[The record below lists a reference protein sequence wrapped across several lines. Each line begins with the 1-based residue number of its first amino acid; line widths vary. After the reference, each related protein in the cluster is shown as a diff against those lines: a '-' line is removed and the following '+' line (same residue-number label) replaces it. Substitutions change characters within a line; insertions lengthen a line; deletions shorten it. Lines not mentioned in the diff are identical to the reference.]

1 MVNLNELK
9 GGSIRCIIPYK
20 DNEGN
25 KHEIE
30 VYNIIGERR
39 KQILEELAGLIGDI
53 EKIDERTVDS
63 YYTDLIMEFTNI
75 KIDDTNINDIIANP
89 TLEWNILMHELNE
102 MIYELQYEEICNQV
116 IQARTLV
123 LESMRQQIEME
134 LAIQTDFLNR
144 SNEKFIKQL
153 KDLGIGEE

>member
-1 MVNLNELK
+1 MVELKELK

-30 VYNIIGERR
+30 VYNIIGDRR
-39 KQILEELAGLIGDI
+39 KQILEEITELIGDV
-53 EKIDERTVDS
+53 ENIDERTVDS
-63 YYTDLIMEFTNI
+63 YYTDLIMEFTNV
-75 KIDDTNINDIIANP
+75 KVDDTNINDIIANP
-89 TLEWNILMHELNE
+89 TLEWNILIHELNE
-102 MIYELQYEEICNQV
+102 MIYELQYEEVCNQV

-123 LESMRQQIEME
+123 LESMKQQIEME

-153 KDLGIGEE
+153 KDLKVGEE

>member
-1 MVNLNELK
+1 MVELKELK

-30 VYNIIGERR
+30 VYNIIGDRR
-39 KQILEELAGLIGDI
+39 KQILEEITELIGDI
-53 EKIDERTVDS
+53 ENIDERTVDS
-63 YYTDLIMEFTNI
+63 YYTDLIMEFTNV
-75 KIDDTNINDIIANP
+75 KVDDTNINDIIANP
-89 TLEWNILMHELNE
+89 TLEWNILIHELNE
-102 MIYELQYEEICNQV
+102 MVYELQYEEVCNQV

-123 LESMRQQIEME
+123 LESMKQQIEME

-153 KDLGIGEE
+153 KDLKVGEE

>member
-1 MVNLNELK
+1 MVELKELK

-30 VYNIIGERR
+30 VYNIIGDRR
-39 KQILEELAGLIGDI
+39 KQILEEITELIGDI

-63 YYTDLIMEFTNI
+63 YYTDLIMEFTNV
-75 KIDDTNINDIIANP
+75 KVDDTNINDIIANP
-89 TLEWNILMHELNE
+89 TLEWNILIHELNE
-102 MIYELQYEEICNQV
+102 MVYELQYEEVCNQV

-123 LESMRQQIEME
+123 LESMKQQIEME

-153 KDLGIGEE
+153 KDLKVGEE

>member
-39 KQILEELAGLIGDI
+39 KQILEELAVLIGDI

-75 KIDDTNINDIIANP
+75 KVDDTNINDIIANP

-102 MIYELQYEEICNQV
+102 MVYELQYEEVCNQV
-116 IQARTLV
+116 IQARTVV
-123 LESMRQQIEME
+123 LESMKQQIEME

>member
-1 MVNLNELK
+1 MVNLKELK

-39 KQILEELAGLIGDI
+39 KQVLEEISKLIGDI
-53 EKIDERTVDS
+53 ENIDERTVDS

-75 KIDDTNINDIIANP
+75 KVDDTNINDIIANP

-102 MIYELQYEEICNQV
+102 MVYELQYEEVCNQV

>member
-1 MVNLNELK
+1 MVELKELK

-30 VYNIIGERR
+30 VYNIIGDRR
-39 KQILEELAGLIGDI
+39 KQILEEITELIGDI
-53 EKIDERTVDS
+53 ENIDERTVDS
-63 YYTDLIMEFTNI
+63 YYTDLIMEFTNV

-89 TLEWNILMHELNE
+89 TLEWNILIHELNE
-102 MIYELQYEEICNQV
+102 MVYELQYEEVCNQV

-123 LESMRQQIEME
+123 LESMKQQIEME

-153 KDLGIGEE
+153 KDLKVGEE

>member
-1 MVNLNELK
+1 MVELKELK

-30 VYNIIGERR
+30 VYNIIGDRR
-39 KQILEELAGLIGDI
+39 KQILEEITELIGDV
-53 EKIDERTVDS
+53 ENIDERTVDS
-63 YYTDLIMEFTNI
+63 YYTDLIMEFTNV
-75 KIDDTNINDIIANP
+75 KVDDTNINDIIANP
-89 TLEWNILMHELNE
+89 TLEWNILIHELNE
-102 MIYELQYEEICNQV
+102 MVYELQYEEVCNQV

-123 LESMRQQIEME
+123 LESMKQQIEME

-153 KDLGIGEE
+153 KDLKVGEE

>member
-1 MVNLNELK
+1 MVELKELK

-30 VYNIIGERR
+30 VYNIIGDRR
-39 KQILEELAGLIGDI
+39 KQILEEITELIGDV

-75 KIDDTNINDIIANP
+75 KVDDTNINDIIANP
-89 TLEWNILMHELNE
+89 TLEWNILIHELNE
-102 MIYELQYEEICNQV
+102 MVYELQYEEVCNQV

-123 LESMRQQIEME
+123 LESMKQQIEME

-153 KDLGIGEE
+153 KDLKVGEE

>member
-1 MVNLNELK
+1 MVELKELK

-30 VYNIIGERR
+30 VYNIIGDRR
-39 KQILEELAGLIGDI
+39 KQILEEITELIGDV
-53 EKIDERTVDS
+53 ENIDERTVDS
-63 YYTDLIMEFTNI
+63 YYTDLIMEFTNV
-75 KIDDTNINDIIANP
+75 KVDDTNINDIIANP
-89 TLEWNILMHELNE
+89 TLEWNILIHELDE
-102 MIYELQYEEICNQV
+102 MVYELQYEEVCNQV

-123 LESMRQQIEME
+123 LESMKQQIEME

-153 KDLGIGEE
+153 KDLKVGEE

>member
-1 MVNLNELK
+1 MVELKELK
-9 GGSIRCIIPYK
+9 GGTIRCIIPYK

-30 VYNIIGERR
+30 VYNIIGDRR
-39 KQILEELAGLIGDI
+39 KQILEEITELIGDV
-53 EKIDERTVDS
+53 ENIDERTVDS
-63 YYTDLIMEFTNI
+63 YYTDLIMEFTNV
-75 KIDDTNINDIIANP
+75 KVDDTNINDIIANP
-89 TLEWNILMHELNE
+89 TLEWNILIHELNE
-102 MIYELQYEEICNQV
+102 MVYELQYEEVCNQV

-123 LESMRQQIEME
+123 LESMKQQIEME

-153 KDLGIGEE
+153 KDLKVGEE

>member
-1 MVNLNELK
+1 MVELKELK

-30 VYNIIGERR
+30 VYNIIGDRR
-39 KQILEELAGLIGDI
+39 KQILEEITELIGDI
-53 EKIDERTVDS
+53 ENIDERTVDN
-63 YYTDLIMEFTNI
+63 YYTDLIMEFTNV
-75 KIDDTNINDIIANP
+75 KVDDTNINDIIANP
-89 TLEWNILMHELNE
+89 TLEWNILIHELNE
-102 MIYELQYEEICNQV
+102 MVYELQYEEVCNQV
-116 IQARTLV
+116 IQARTLI
-123 LESMRQQIEME
+123 LESMKQQMEME

-153 KDLGIGEE
+153 KDLKVGEE

>member
-1 MVNLNELK
+1 MVELKELK

-30 VYNIIGERR
+30 VYNIIGDRR
-39 KQILEELAGLIGDI
+39 KQILEEITELIGDI
-53 EKIDERTVDS
+53 ENIDERTVDS
-63 YYTDLIMEFTNI
+63 YYTDLIMEFTNV
-75 KIDDTNINDIIANP
+75 KVDDTNINDIIANP
-89 TLEWNILMHELNE
+89 TLEWNILIHELNE
-102 MIYELQYEEICNQV
+102 MIYELQYEEVCNQV

-123 LESMRQQIEME
+123 LESMKQQIEME

-153 KDLGIGEE
+153 KDLKVGEE

>member
-1 MVNLNELK
+1 MVELKELK

-30 VYNIIGERR
+30 VYNIIGDRR
-39 KQILEELAGLIGDI
+39 KQILEEITELIGDV
-53 EKIDERTVDS
+53 ENIDERTVDS
-63 YYTDLIMEFTNI
+63 YYTDLIMEFTNV
-75 KIDDTNINDIIANP
+75 KVDDTNINDIIANP
-89 TLEWNILMHELNE
+89 TLEWNILIHELNE
-102 MIYELQYEEICNQV
+102 MVYELQYEEVCNQV

-123 LESMRQQIEME
+123 LESMKQQIEME

-153 KDLGIGEE
+153 KDLKFGEE